1 MSRFTCTV
9 IVALASMAMTANA
22 FVPQSSFRLSPSS
35 MHYLKTSSML
45 SSSPRTSRKSGVNT
59 FGMQYSNDDVPAL
72 DRFVACLPYALP
84 LADSFEWG
92 HFLFD
97 KFPILALPF
106 VPLFPVISLLNA
118 PFVSFAVFIALF
130 AFVTRNPSI
139 PRFVRYNTLQVI
151 GEHRCHL
158 V

>member
-1 MSRFTCTV
+1 
-9 IVALASMAMTANA
+9 
-22 FVPQSSFRLSPSS
+22 
-35 MHYLKTSSML
+35 
-45 SSSPRTSRKSGVNT
+45 
-59 FGMQYSNDDVPAL
+59 MQYGSDDVPAL

-130 AFVTRNPSI
+130 SFVTRNPSI
-139 PRFVRYNTLQVI
+139 PRFVRYNTLQAIYLDIALIFPSLFKGLAGNVPLELAETGSNTVFYAILLSVI
-151 GEHRCHL
+151 YAAVSNISGKLPNEIPL
-158 V
+158 ISETVDGQMPF